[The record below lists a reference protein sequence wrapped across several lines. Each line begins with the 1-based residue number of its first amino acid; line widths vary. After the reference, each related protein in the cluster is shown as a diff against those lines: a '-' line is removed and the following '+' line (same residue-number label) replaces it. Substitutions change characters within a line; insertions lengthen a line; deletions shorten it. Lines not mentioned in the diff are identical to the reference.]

1 MLKTAPGQAACRL
14 HAAVLPFA
22 RHAPTPHPLEMLA
35 DRAAHQLAGCTLTLI
50 AGCFAPAILMVEN
63 CAADAGPQATAT
75 WLVTIA
81 SPTTM
86 RLEAMVDD
94 ARLDL
99 LAEGPPDWIITQLD
113 TVNRLVILNR
123 CAATCA
129 TRSTP
134 ILVRS

>member
-14 HAAVLPFA
+14 HAVVLPSA
-22 RHAPTPHPLEMLA
+22 CHAPTPHPLEVLA
-35 DRAAHQLAGCTLTLI
+35 DRAAHRLAGCTSTLI
-50 AGCFAPAILMVEN
+50 AGCYAPAMLMVEN

-86 RLEAMVDD
+86 RLEAMVGD

-99 LAEGPPDWIITQLD
+99 LAEGSPDWILTQLD
-113 TVNRLVILNR
+113 TVNRLATLNL
-123 CAATCA
+123 CAATRA
-129 TRSTP
+129 TGSMP

>member
-14 HAAVLPFA
+14 HAVVLPSA
-22 RHAPTPHPLEMLA
+22 RHAPTPHPLKVLA
-35 DRAAHQLAGCTLTLI
+35 DRAAHRLAGCTSTLI
-50 AGCFAPAILMVEN
+50 AGCYAPAMLMVEN
-63 CAADAGPQATAT
+63 CADAGSQATAT

-86 RLEAMVDD
+86 RLEALVDD

-99 LAEGPPDWIITQLD
+99 LTEGPPDWILTQLD
-113 TVNRLVILNR
+113 TVNRLATLNQ
-123 CAATCA
+123 CAATRA
-129 TRSTP
+129 TGSMP